1 MRIFMTTVIERDD
14 IQTREELQKVMEI
27 LEEVNNHVVNY
38 MRMDIPTQM
47 RLTNMPMRTEE

>member
-14 IQTREELQKVMEI
+14 IQTREELQKIMEI